1 MSKKTLFMSVDIF
14 MVNLDQLT
22 RCELTPCI
30 LLEWKMEAGDS
41 DLALGSDDKHAC
53 TSLSLSLLLA
63 DCMVSSGRPEELSG
77 SDIRKRLEMG
87 EGLSIY
93 SVW

>member
-53 TSLSLSLLLA
+53 TSLSLLLA